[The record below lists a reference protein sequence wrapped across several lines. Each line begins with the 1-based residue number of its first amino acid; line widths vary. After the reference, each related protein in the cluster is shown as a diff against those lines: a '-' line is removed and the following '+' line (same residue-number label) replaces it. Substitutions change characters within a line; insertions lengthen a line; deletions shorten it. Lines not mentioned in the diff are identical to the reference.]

1 MQEAVSRMDLK
12 KAQSDA
18 AILSRLGT
26 LHETREFM
34 QEINELSEVQIER

>member
-1 MQEAVSRMDLK
+1 MDLK

-18 AILSRLGT
+18 ESLSRLGT

-34 QEINELSEVQIER
+34 QEISERSEIQIER